1 MIHSAATKYAIR
13 AVCHIG
19 HLPPGS
25 KAQVKEISEALDI
38 PQAFLS
44 KILQDLARKGI
55 LSSTK
60 GPGGGFRLNCSPED
74 CNLYSLVEA
83 VEGPMPEGECILG
96 LSLCADETKC
106 PIHDTWKEIQE
117 AFRETMMS
125 TSVHDVVEADKKK
138 REALEQLTSM
148 VSQAVG
154 E

>member
-19 HLPPGS
+19 HLSPGS

-60 GPGGGFRLNCSPED
+60 GPGGGFRLNCSPEE
-74 CNLYSLVEA
+74 CSLYSLVEA
-83 VEGPMPEGECILG
+83 VEGPMPEGECLLG
-96 LSLCADETKC
+96 LSLCAEETKC
-106 PIHDTWKEIQE
+106 PLHDTWKDIQD
-117 AFRETMMS
+117 AFRQTMES
-125 TSVHDVVEADKKK
+125 TSVKDVVDADKRK
-138 REALEQLTSM
+138 REALERDAL
-148 VSQAVG
+148 VALNL
-154 E
+154 EP